1 MDWWQ
6 LDSGVVAT
14 LVTGGAAVGFM
25 WRIVRK
31 EVGTVRAEGQKAH
44 EQIGNAISDLRK
56 ELGGEISD
64 LREGQT
70 SLRRELGGEIAGLRK
85 ELGGEIADLR
95 EGQTGLREGIA
106 GLQGEMKGMH
116 HAVLTLRDDFRAHV
130 LAEK

>member
-6 LDSGVVAT
+6 VGSGVVAT

-44 EQIGNAISDLRK
+44 EQIGNAIS
-56 ELGGEISD
+56 EV
-64 LREGQT
+64 
-70 SLRRELGGEIAGLRK
+70 RK

-95 EGQTGLREGIA
+95 KELGGQISDLREGQAGLREGIA
-106 GLQGEMKGMH
+106 GLQGEMKGMQ

-130 LAEK
+130 LAEN